1 MVHCFLCASGDYPCH
16 QAKGTNVVL
25 KKSNAKKS
33 RPGRKS
39 VLEAQL
45 PPLSPREDRLPRR
58 PGETDAVIGGNIRN
72 LRRLRGLS
80 QEALGSAIGVQF
92 QQIQKYEQGRARIP
106 ASAALRMA
114 EALSVTLDKL
124 FNGAIDGGAQE
135 GAEISL
141 EEAYLLKLVRRA
153 PEMIPGV
160 KMLLERH
167 VAQIDSATPRTPERT
182 ASRTGA
188 KRGHKR
194 GQNRSSSRSR

>member
-1 MVHCFLCASGDYPCH
+1 MYD
-16 QAKGTNVVL
+16 VL
-25 KKSNAKKS
+25 KKSAPKKS

-58 PGETDAVIGGNIRN
+58 PGETDAIIGGKIRN

-114 EALSVTLDKL
+114 EALSVPLDKL
-124 FNGAIDGGAQE
+124 FHGAVEGGSQE

-153 PEMIPGV
+153 PEMILGV

-167 VAQIDSATPRTPERT
+167 VAQLDSALPKAPER
-182 ASRTGA
+182 APARSNA
-188 KRGHKR
+188 KRPQKR
-194 GQNRSSSRSR
+194 AQNRSSSRSR

>member
-1 MVHCFLCASGDYPCH
+1 MND
-16 QAKGTNVVL
+16 VL
-25 KKSNAKKS
+25 KKSNPKKS

-45 PPLSPREDRLPRR
+45 PPLSPREDRLPRK

-114 EALSVTLDKL
+114 EALSVPLDKL
-124 FNGAIDGGAQE
+124 FQGAIEGGTQE

-153 PEMIPGV
+153 PEMVGAV

-167 VAQIDSATPRTPERT
+167 VAQIDHPPARAPERT
-182 ASRTGA
+182 ASRTAG
-188 KRGHKR
+188 KRPQKR

>member
-1 MVHCFLCASGDYPCH
+1 MFD
-16 QAKGTNVVL
+16 VL
-25 KKSNAKKS
+25 KKSNPKKS

-58 PGETDAVIGGNIRN
+58 PGETDAIIGGNIRN

-114 EALSVTLDKL
+114 EALSVPLDKL
-124 FNGAIDGGAQE
+124 FQGAIEGGSQE

-141 EEAYLLKLVRRA
+141 EEAYLLKLMRRA
-153 PEMIPGV
+153 PEMVIGV

-167 VAQIDSATPRTPERT
+167 VAQLDQASPKANER
-182 ASRTGA
+182 AAARAA
-188 KRGHKR
+188 KRPQKR
-194 GQNRSSSRSR
+194 AQNRSSSRSR